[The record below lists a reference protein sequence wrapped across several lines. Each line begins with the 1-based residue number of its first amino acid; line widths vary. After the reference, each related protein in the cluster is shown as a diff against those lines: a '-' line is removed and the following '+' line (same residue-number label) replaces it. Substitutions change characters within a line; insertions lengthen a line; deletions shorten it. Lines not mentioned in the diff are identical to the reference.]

1 MTPKEYALELINAV
15 DAKFKTNN
23 FAELKDC
30 ALMAVNEYISIAML
44 GKNNDRMLFW
54 NEIKEEI
61 EKL

>member
-23 FAELKDC
+23 FDELKDC
-30 ALMAVNEYISIAML
+30 TLMAVNEYISIAML
-44 GKNNDRMLFW
+44 VKRNDRILFW
-54 NEIKEEI
+54 NEVKKEI